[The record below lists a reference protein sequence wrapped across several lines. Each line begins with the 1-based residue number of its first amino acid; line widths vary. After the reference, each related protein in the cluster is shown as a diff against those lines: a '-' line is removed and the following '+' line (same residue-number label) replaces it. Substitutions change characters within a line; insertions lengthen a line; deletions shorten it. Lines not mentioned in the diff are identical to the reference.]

1 MQSKTLHKKPSAK
14 APASNNTQTP
24 YPNIITQVNK
34 EDEKKYHILEMLNF
48 YKCCSF
54 FFRCFPSRKQSFSQI
69 TETTPSLLD
78 PQLPHHRGRKCLV
91 LDLDETLVHSTFEPV
106 ENPDLILP
114 VRIQGM
120 TYRIN
125 VIKRP
130 GAEEFLARVGE
141 QFEVVIFTASLAE
154 YAEPLV
160 RILDTTNAVSSLL
173 YRQHCTPLNGV
184 YVKDMSLLG
193 RHMKDI
199 ILVDNSPNSFLF
211 QPENAYHIK
220 NFFDDKTDRELVKL
234 AGFLDHMVE
243 IDDVRP
249 IEELRKKYEPKLH
262 NKQMKFV
269 KVPQEGIDLE
279 EISSLNVNDPSKQAL
294 PSAKKKEK
302 EDRERTYNVETE
314 PDLRKDAREGEFQSY
329 RSIAGASERNKNK
342 PQYGYM
348 VRNAPLTER
357 IVNEKL
363 IGGDLDSSDNI
374 ENIELPSPK
383 ESDALINHREADAF
397 FENNSNDTDSKEG
410 KKPKKN
416 PSFLKS
422 HSALYSNMNPDATTV
437 LVEEQIEGHKV
448 EDVRF
453 LTGIDN
459 LNSPLGRQV
468 KIDFNKKLNV
478 EA

>member
-1 MQSKTLHKKPSAK
+1 
-14 APASNNTQTP
+14 
-24 YPNIITQVNK
+24 
-34 EDEKKYHILEMLNF
+34 
-48 YKCCSF
+48 
-54 FFRCFPSRKQSFSQI
+54 
-69 TETTPSLLD
+69 
-78 PQLPHHRGRKCLV
+78 
-91 LDLDETLVHSTFEPV
+91 
-106 ENPDLILP
+106 
-114 VRIQGM
+114 
-120 TYRIN
+120 
-125 VIKRP
+125 
-130 GAEEFLARVGE
+130 
-141 QFEVVIFTASLAE
+141 
-154 YAEPLV
+154 
-160 RILDTTNAVSSLL
+160 
-173 YRQHCTPLNGV
+173 
-184 YVKDMSLLG
+184 
-193 RHMKDI
+193 
-199 ILVDNSPNSFLF
+199 
-211 QPENAYHIK
+211 
-220 NFFDDKTDRELVKL
+220 
-234 AGFLDHMVE
+234 
-243 IDDVRP
+243 
-249 IEELRKKYEPKLH
+249 
-262 NKQMKFV
+262 MKFV